1 MQRNVSGNNEES
13 QHSLMNKQG
22 PTIVYSQCSML
33 PADSGVIEEEMD
45 ELTNKCIVLII
56 SETIARSGTLWSS
69 NNSLDKDV
77 IATATI

>member
-1 MQRNVSGNNEES
+1 
-13 QHSLMNKQG
+13 
-22 PTIVYSQCSML
+22 ML